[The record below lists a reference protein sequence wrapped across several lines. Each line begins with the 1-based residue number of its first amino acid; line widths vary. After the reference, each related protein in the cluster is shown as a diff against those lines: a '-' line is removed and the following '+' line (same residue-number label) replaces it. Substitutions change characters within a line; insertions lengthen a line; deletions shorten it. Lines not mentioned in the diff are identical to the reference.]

1 VTGPDIPPL
10 DIFPRDV
17 FPREIFPLALGTNT
31 FGWTADEATSFEV
44 LDAFAA
50 SGGQLI
56 DTADNYSI
64 WAEGNDGGESETII
78 GRWLASRRTRDS
90 VLVSTKVSRHPEFKG
105 LGHDAITRG
114 VEASLRR
121 LQTDYIDIYYAHY
134 DDPETPVEQSATT
147 FRELQLAGKI
157 RHVGLSNYGRTRLE
171 EWIRVARANDWPL
184 PVALQPHYNL
194 LRRQPYERELA
205 PVVAGAG
212 IGVVPYFGLASGF
225 LSGKFRT
232 AADIERS
239 DRKQFTAQ
247 YFSPEAIAVVET
259 LDDIARAHGVQI
271 PTVAIAWLRSRPQVL
286 APLTGARSVEQ
297 LDALIA
303 AATFDLDPESAARL
317 DAVSAK
323 VPEAE

>member
-1 VTGPDIPPL
+1 MTGPDIPPL